1 MNADRFPEAVLA
13 SLDDERGL
21 DSLPRRTAQSRSQ
34 VYRLFQALL
43 EESPGAMRRRFL
55 LERSAWQLQRTTRT
69 VTDIALDAG
78 YGSLEAF
85 TRAFGSAYGSS
96 PSIYRRSSTS
106 RFHLPAPNMFH
117 YCGPGI
123 AHNLTH
129 EPKGATNMDL
139 FDLFSGTDSWY
150 TRKLLDEA
158 VRLTPDQLDKEQP
171 STARVFGWEQPDQN
185 LREIL
190 ERMVI
195 TKEVWVAALT
205 NGPMPPMENPPAE
218 VRTPAALRERFDRAD
233 SEFNRLMGEVRD
245 RGTWDETFVD
255 ALCEPPEKF
264 TFGGMFAHV
273 ITFNAQRRLHALDA
287 FCRLGRPLNGIGC
300 PMEYEAA
307 QKSS

>member
-1 MNADRFPEAVLA
+1 VLA
-13 SLDDERGL
+13 TLDDERGL

-34 VYRLFQALL
+34 VYRLFEALL
-43 EESPGAMRRRFL
+43 QESPGAMRRRFL
-55 LERSAWQLQRTTRT
+55 LERSAWQLQQRKRS
-69 VTDIALDAG
+69 VTEIALDAG

-85 TRAFGSAYGSS
+85 TRSFRSAYGVS
-96 PSIYRRSSTS
+96 PSVYRRSNCW
-106 RFHLPAPNMFH
+106 RIHLPAPNLFH
-117 YCGPGI
+117 YGGPGE
-123 AHNLTH
+123 LH
-129 EPKGATNMDL
+129 ESKGATDMDL
-139 FDLFSGTDSWY
+139 FDLFAGTDSWY
-150 TRKLLDEA
+150 TKKLLDQA
-158 VRLTPDQLDKEQP
+158 ARLTPEQLDKAQP
-171 STARVFGWEQPDQN
+171 TNARVFGWEQPDQN

-218 VRTPAALRERFDRAD
+218 VRTPEALRERFDRAD
-233 SEFNRLMGEVRD
+233 AEFNRLMGEVRN

-273 ITFNAQRRLHALDA
+273 MTFNAQRRLNALDA
-287 FCRLGRPLNGIGC
+287 FCRLGAPLNGIGC